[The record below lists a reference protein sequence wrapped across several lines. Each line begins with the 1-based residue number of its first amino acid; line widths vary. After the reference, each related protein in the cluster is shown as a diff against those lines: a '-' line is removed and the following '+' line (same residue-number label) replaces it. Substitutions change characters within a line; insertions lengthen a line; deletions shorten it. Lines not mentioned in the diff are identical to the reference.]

1 MGMTPGDTSAKL
13 NTPLSPA
20 EARLKAK
27 RWEGGSIM
35 RVSKISLQFA
45 AFVMLLFFI
54 ACAAT
59 KFTVIWKDETYQGHP
74 EKILVINAFPNHV
87 NRRLFE
93 DELVKTLKDRRIDAV
108 VSYNVMPNPVVSDQ
122 DAIAAQARKVSADTV
137 LINRATGTRMD
148 ESGGHGNLYY
158 EDLYII
164 TQTDVY
170 DMKSNRLVLS
180 DSAETWIRQG
190 EPYSSRIHSY
200 VIDLVNKLSRQ
211 GLFKDGRVVQ

>member
-1 MGMTPGDTSAKL
+1 VVIGMTLGDTSAKL

-20 EARLKAK
+20 EARLNAK
-27 RWEGGSIM
+27 RWEGGSNM

-54 ACAAT
+54 ACATT
-59 KFTVIWKDETYQGHP
+59 KFTVIWKDETYKGHP
-74 EKILVINAFPNHV
+74 EKVLVINAFPNPL

-93 DELVKTLKDRRIDAV
+93 DEFVKALKDRRIDAV
-108 VSYNVMPNPVVSDQ
+108 VSYTAMPNPVVSDQ
-122 DAIAAQARKVSADTV
+122 DTIAAQAKKVGADTV
-137 LINRATGTRMD
+137 LINKAIGTRMD

-190 EPYSSRIHSY
+190 ESYSSRMHSY

-211 GLFKDGRVVQ
+211 GLF